1 MRITLKVSVSR
12 EQIGGWTQL
21 RPLSPR
27 AAPFLY
33 LCDLNDLDCLS
44 SVCVD
49 PDLWS
54 AVRCSWPGEV
64 CTGVDWGSD
73 WHALYI
79 TTVTARYSV
88 HLYCALY
95 GPPHLKIRT
104 FPAPNRDQSLHSD
117 SRGTGHGSYL
127 KIYHSGFIYLGSTF
141 ITITRRTKNQSRVLS
156 RFPSQHLPAF

>member
-21 RPLSPR
+21 RPMSPR

-44 SVCVD
+44 SVCLD
-49 PDLWS
+49 PDLSS
-54 AVRCSWPGEV
+54 AVRCSSGQARSVLVLTEAQTDTL
-64 CTGVDWGSD
+64 CTLHW
-73 WHALYI
+73 L
-79 TTVTARYSV
+79 YSV

-104 FPAPNRDQSLHSD
+104 FPATIGDQSLHSD
-117 SRGTGHGSYL
+117 SRGTGHHTFNTSLLYDLYL
-127 KIYHSGFIYLGSTF
+127 KQPLRSI
-141 ITITRRTKNQSRVLS
+141 
-156 RFPSQHLPAF
+156 